1 MHDAAQVAVS
11 TNKEVDAQMPN
22 YQSLPAQLIC
32 QLHNVTMHV
41 CCLTT
46 RSSVASPLVL
56 QSCSWILCFVNQAD
70 IETDEVYAQMTLQPL
85 TAVCHLSLSH
95 LRIPYFALFILE

>member
-1 MHDAAQVAVS
+1 MCAEQVAVS

-41 CCLTT
+41 SCLTSGSL
-46 RSSVASPLVL
+46 RYSFELV
-56 QSCSWILCFVNQAD
+56 CEA
-70 IETDEVYAQMTLQPL
+70 
-85 TAVCHLSLSH
+85 
-95 LRIPYFALFILE
+95 